1 MFNVQFSMFNV
12 QCSMFNVQFSM
23 FNVHGAKVR
32 RFSHSHNRTKVA
44 FRIPNVWYI
53 RRSLPL
59 AYYIIN
65 VRVKAKKKLTA
76 ETKNKCEIILHFA
89 HFSVSLSEENKPL
102 GI

>member
-1 MFNVQFSMFNV
+1 MFNV
-12 QCSMFNVQFSM
+12 QCSTFTVQRYGDFL
-23 FNVHGAKVR
+23 APTIAQKW
-32 RFSHSHNRTKVA
+32 HSAYQTFGIFA
-44 FRIPNVWYI
+44 G
-53 RRSLPL
+53 RSPL

-65 VRVKAKKKLTA
+65 VREKAKKKLTG